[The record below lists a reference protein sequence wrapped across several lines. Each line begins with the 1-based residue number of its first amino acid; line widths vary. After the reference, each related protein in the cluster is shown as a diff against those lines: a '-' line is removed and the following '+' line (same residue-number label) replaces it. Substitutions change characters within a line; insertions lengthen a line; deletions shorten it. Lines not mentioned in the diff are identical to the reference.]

1 MASKHN
7 AATSQYLHDLRG
19 LEADVRVVAEEL
31 GVSWDIAYKLMLL
44 SWVRAQPTQTLPPKT
59 LA

>member
-44 SWVRAQPTQTLPPKT
+44 SWVRAQPTQTLP
-59 LA
+59 